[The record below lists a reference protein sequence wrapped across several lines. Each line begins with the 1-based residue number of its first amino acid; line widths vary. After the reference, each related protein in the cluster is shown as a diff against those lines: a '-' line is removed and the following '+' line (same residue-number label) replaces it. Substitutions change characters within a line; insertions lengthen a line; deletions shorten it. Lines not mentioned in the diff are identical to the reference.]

1 MRILLSNDDGIDSIG
16 IKALAL
22 GLIKAGHEVTVSA
35 PDRERSAVGH
45 GLTMF
50 GPLFVHELERPY
62 TAYSVSG
69 TPADCV
75 RIGLENL
82 VKEPVDLVVA
92 GINNGSNMGSD
103 TIYSGTVSAAMEAL
117 LMGYPALA
125 VSLKGRNQLHLDTA
139 IHYALKVIDW
149 MEKNPPAPGIMYNL
163 NTPDMPLAE
172 IKGLKKAR
180 LATKAYRGGYER
192 RVAPTGYTYY
202 LMAAEIEKSVLR
214 PDDDI
219 YLSSQGWATITP
231 LRWSFLDEGE
241 YENIDCGEILGF
253 E

>member
-1 MRILLSNDDGIDSIG
+1 MRILLSNDDGIDAVG
-16 IKALAL
+16 IKYLAKRL
-22 GLIKAGHEVTVSA
+22 DEAGHDIIISA

-50 GPLFVHELERPY
+50 APLYVHKTDGPFE
-62 TAYSVSG
+62 AYRVSG

-82 VKEPVDLVVA
+82 SSKKIDLVVS
-92 GINNGSNMGSD
+92 GINLGSNMGSD
-103 TIYSGTVSAAMEAL
+103 TIYSGTVSAAMEAT

-125 VSLKGRNQLHLDTA
+125 VSLKGNKSEYLETPVV
-139 IHYALKVIDW
+139 YALKTIDW
-149 MEKNPPAPGIMYNL
+149 MAKNGCPKGVMYSV
-163 NTPDMPLAE
+163 NTPDIPPE
-172 IKGLKKAR
+172 SIKGFKKAR
-180 LATKAYRGGYER
+180 LATKAYRGGYEK

-202 LMAAEIEKSVLR
+202 LMAAEIEKSALR

-219 YLSSQGWATITP
+219 YLVSNGYATISP

-241 YENIDCGEILGF
+241 FDGLDVSSIIQS
-253 E
+253 